1 MDVSVAPPEWPIHSQ
16 ATSVLPSPPIVSSS
30 RARVDREPE
39 ITAAKTK
46 VTHDGSDSGIDSD
59 SSNANSDSDL
69 DSANSDSDLDGAN
82 SDSDLDGANSDGD
95 LNAANLDGDLDCN
108 LDTANDQGI

>member
-1 MDVSVAPPEWPIHSQ
+1 MIEQKLAAVDVSVAPLEWPIHSQ

-30 RARVDREPE
+30 HACVDREPE

-69 DSANSDSDLDGAN
+69 DSANSDSDLDGTN
-82 SDSDLDGANSDGD
+82 SDSDLDVTWTLPMTKVFDFY
-95 LNAANLDGDLDCN
+95 
-108 LDTANDQGI
+108 IYR

>member
-1 MDVSVAPPEWPIHSQ
+1 MDVSVAPPERPIHSQ

-30 RARVDREPE
+30 HARVDREPE

-69 DSANSDSDLDGAN
+69 DSANSDSDSDGAN

-95 LNAANLDGDLDCN
+95 LNAANSDGDLDCN